1 MAVAI
6 NTYNVVGNYNAGTE
20 QQPDWKN
27 VWTASFECDTV
38 ADLATLDPTSASFA
52 FPAVI
57 LTMPSTAHI
66 IEGNLMYAMKS
77 DGTWVV
83 QDEASRMNVYTKPEI
98 DSMLEDYTTTAQQNL
113 IDAAQDADIDNLQAT
128 DTVHLNALKW
138 IVDNGNVKNLCP
150 TPSATATANYTIDM
164 PLAAGSYVVQFGSI
178 TSTDTEY
185 TTCQVIALNGAT
197 VVSTSPQLQME
208 RGTNVHGTIN
218 VGSTANKLQI
228 YASRT
233 GTAATGDTLTFSD
246 LMVCVPELYAISTKY
261 VPYAQTNL
269 ELTP

>member
-1 MAVAI
+1 MI
-6 NTYNVVGNYNAGTE
+6 NIQEMKQRGIVNITVDSETVSRPVCWVYLQLDT
-20 QQPDWKN
+20 PD
-27 VWTASFECDTV
+27 
-38 ADLATLDPTSASFA
+38 DLDDLVPTSSNYPFT
-52 FPAVI
+52 
-57 LTMPSTAHI
+57 TMLIVAGSELHI
-66 IEGNLMYAMKS
+66 ISTNEMYMVNS
-77 DGTWVV
+77 DGVWVI

-98 DSMLEDYTTTAQQNL
+98 DSMLEDYTTTADQNL

-128 DTVHLNALKW
+128 DTIHLNALKW

-150 TPSATATANYTIDM
+150 VSSATATANFTIDM

-178 TSTDTEY
+178 TSTDVEY

-197 VVSTSPQLQME
+197 VVSTSPQLQMD

-261 VPYAQTNL
+261 VPYAKTNL